1 MITRRAYLRR
11 SPLKRKPRRAKTRLQ
26 RLGIKTKWYLR
37 MDPEEVRI
45 HCYWSWLRDQACCVC
60 ASQGAQQQT
69 QTQIAHVGLR
79 GLGQKC
85 NGWEV
90 LPLCR
95 IHHERG
101 LPESHHTLGKR
112 FWLVFRLDRYGLI
125 SAYKKRYFSLIGQ
138 SASRAA

>member
-1 MITRRAYLRR
+1 MIARRAYLRR
-11 SPLKRKPRRAKTRLQ
+11 SPLKRKPRR
-26 RLGIKTKWYLR
+26 YVVP
-37 MDPEEVRI
+37 PEILAYWDWIRQQPCAVCGVRRFI
-45 HCYWSWLRDQACCVC
+45 QA
-60 ASQGAQQQT
+60 
-69 QTQIAHVGLR
+69 AHVGLR
-79 GLGQKC
+79 GLAQKC

-112 FWLVFRLDRYGLI
+112 FWLVHRLDRYALI
-125 SAYKKRYFSLIGQ
+125 SDYKKRYFSLIGQ